1 MFPPANGA
9 IVALQFVRELLYIG
23 CEKKVVILN
32 PKTEQAQDATSPCGN
47 ALVLCLLHDGDRLFV
62 GYSDCKVRAWKD
74 GQVVGT
80 FDRHTGPVKVLAKEQ
95 HALFS
100 GSDDQSVVRF
110 NTNTGSSTVLYQGYN
125 GAVRAL
131 VVHKNSIYF
140 SDGVNLRAQSVET
153 GACLWTGSGHKGP
166 IYALLRHNDL
176 IISGSA
182 DNTIVVR
189 NIVTSAPICV
199 IAGHTALVKCLSLR
213 GSTLYSGS
221 SDKFVMCWDL
231 RDVFQKARSPEALAP
246 ARRGGARPRIA
257 RRLAAWLRRR
267 RRVARQRA
275 ARPCQFGAAGAERW
289 PHRLLVERAQL
300 ADGAL
305 DRRQPVRPDARWRG
319 GLVNGGGIGAG
330 GDGQYG
336 QMPGGGGFGNNAVPN
351 NDQYNSVP
359 GGPTGYSDV
368 RPDGGYG
375 QVPQAPGPGSFQVGD
390 GNGGYGQVPRPP
402 MAPNVVA
409 NNNGAYGAVPQTT
422 GLGIEGAN
430 AQSTYASIPTG
441 TVGETPG
448 YGVIPSA
455 PAAGGAGNAAPSVQF
470 DAPGYAQIPTGPP
483 QSRALASSAN
493 LPHNAPG
500 YAQIPAGPN
509 GNMQSAAAAA
519 AMAAAS
525 APYSTIDSRYRRDTA
540 QQQPGG
546 AQGSGSPQLTQQS
559 AQPPSMPG
567 YATQLDPRY
576 KR

>member
-231 RDVFQKARSPEALAP
+231 RDVFQKARSPEALAQLVEAAP
-246 ARRGGARPRIA
+246 APALPAVSRP
-257 RRLAAWLRRR
+257 
-267 RRVARQRA
+267 
-275 ARPCQFGAAGAERW
+275 GSAGAGASPGSALRG
-289 PHRLLVERAQL
+289 RANSALPAQN
-300 ADGAL
+300 DGPTGYSWNAPNSPMVHSTV
-305 DRRQPVRPDARWRG
+305 DSPYGQMPGG